1 MKNPRVRFAPS
12 PTGYLHIGGAR
23 TALFNWLFAKQNNGK
38 FLLRIEDTD
47 LERSKDEYI
56 DQITDALKWLGLN
69 WDEDIVLQSKNN
81 DRHQEMVA
89 KMLKDGTAYKC
100 FLQKEE
106 LDNLRKESEQ
116 RKEIFRVPQ
125 TFRNL
130 SPEKEKALIEEG
142 KSFTVRLKVPK
153 GETEFND
160 LVYGSI
166 KVQNKDL
173 DDFIIARSDGS
184 PTYNFVVA
192 VDDADMKISHVI
204 RGDDH
209 LANTPKQI
217 LVYKALGLDVP
228 IFAHLP
234 MILGSDKKRL
244 SKRHAATNVQ
254 EYKEKGFTSRVIL
267 NYLSLLGWNP
277 DSDKEIFDENEL
289 INSFQFKQ
297 VQKKSAVFD
306 EKKLLWISQQHLSEM
321 SVRDLMNE
329 IYALNPEWGDGLEWE
344 YLKEVVKL
352 IKDRSKTITEIASMS
367 EIFFTDKLDY
377 DSDLLSKTYNDKS
390 IAIIKDFKSA
400 LTSIEDWSRVEL
412 ENIFENLMEQHD
424 VAIGQVMKPIRVA
437 LSGIPFG
444 PGIFDLILLLGKD
457 ICQIR
462 LRHTLSEVE

>member
-1 MKNPRVRFAPS
+1 M
-12 PTGYLHIGGAR
+12 
-23 TALFNWLFAKQNNGK
+23 
-38 FLLRIEDTD
+38 FLKRIET
-47 LERSKDEYI
+47 LSSIEQKKLI
-56 DQITDALKWLGLN
+56 D
-69 WDEDIVLQSKNN
+69 
-81 DRHQEMVA
+81 
-89 KMLKDGTAYKC
+89 
-100 FLQKEE
+100 
-106 LDNLRKESEQ
+106 
-116 RKEIFRVPQ
+116 
-125 TFRNL
+125 
-130 SPEKEKALIEEG
+130 EG
-142 KSFTVRLKVPK
+142 KSFTVRIKVPD

-160 LVYGSI
+160 MVYGSI

-192 VDDADMKISHVI
+192 VDDADMNISHVI

-217 LVYKALGLDVP
+217 LVYKALGLNTP

-254 EYKEKGFTSRVIL
+254 EYKDKGFTPKVIL

-277 DSDKEIFDENEL
+277 DSEKEIFDQNEL

-329 IYALNPEWGDGLEWE
+329 IYTLNPEWGDGLEWD

-352 IKDRSKTITEIASMS
+352 IKDRSKTITEITSMS
-367 EIFFTDKLDY
+367 EIFFKDKLEY
-377 DSDLLSKTYNDKS
+377 DIDLLNKTFNDKS
-390 IAIIKDFKSA
+390 IAIIKDFQSA
-400 LTSIEDWSRVEL
+400 LSSIEDWSRVEI
-412 ENIFENLMEQHD
+412 EKIFEDIMEQHE
-424 VAIGQVMKPIRVA
+424 VAIGQVMKPVRVA
-437 LSGIPFG
+437 ISGIPFG
-444 PGIFDLILLLGKD
+444 PGIFDLILLLGKE

-462 LRHTLSEVE
+462 LRHALSVIQ